1 MPYRRSP
8 RYQERIR
15 RRVRAMQESR
25 ARARMERPQPARWT
39 PPDLR
44 RRLIVEDYDSGK
56 MVRTVIDMHA
66 TTRIDS
72 YRVVIDGKA
81 QSGRLGWSRVLDRL
95 REAMPR
101 KCSLRW
107 MEE

>member
-56 MVRTVIDMHA
+56 MVRTVIDMHR
-66 TTRIDS
+66 TSRIDC
-72 YRVVIDGKA
+72 YRVTINGIPQA
-81 QSGRLGWSRVLDRL
+81 GRHGWSRVLDGL
-95 REAMPR
+95 RRAMPR

-107 MEE
+107 MDE